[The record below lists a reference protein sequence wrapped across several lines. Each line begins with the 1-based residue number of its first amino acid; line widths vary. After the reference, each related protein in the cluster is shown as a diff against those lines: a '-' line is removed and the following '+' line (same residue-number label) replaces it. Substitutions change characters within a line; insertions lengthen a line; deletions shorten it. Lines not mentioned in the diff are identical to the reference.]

1 MLSFFLP
8 QVCIHCAAPCGKD
21 GKTDYDQKKYL
32 CNNCLRQFQLLL
44 QPSPADL
51 ENKQHLFSDFD
62 TELAFYTPYP
72 FIAEGITQSI
82 IHHFKYADMP
92 NLAVVIG
99 KKLTTRLPEMEYD
112 MIVPIPLHGTRLGER
127 GYNQSEKLAEGISS
141 VLNIPIAK
149 KHLVKR
155 TRQTPSQTGLTLEER
170 QKNMQGAFALTDK
183 GKEALRGRKILL
195 VDDVMTTGATMAS
208 ATEAI
213 LEAKPT
219 KVGIF
224 AFTTVIDHGN
234 SVKSI

>member
-8 QVCIHCAAPCGKD
+8 STCIHCDGPSGKVE
-21 GKTDYDQKKYL
+21 KTDNELKKYL

-44 QPSPADL
+44 QPSSTDI
-51 ENKQHLFSDFD
+51 ESKHHLFSDFD
-62 TELAFYTPYP
+62 TKLTFYTPYP

-99 KKLTTRLPEMEYD
+99 KELTTRLPEMEYD

-170 QKNMQGAFALTDK
+170 QKNMEGAFALTEK
-183 GKEALRGRKILL
+183 GKEALRGKSILL

-208 ATEAI
+208 ACEAI
-213 LEAKPT
+213 VDAKPSEI
-219 KVGIF
+219 GILSF
-224 AFTTVIDHGN
+224 ATVSNQIIDPF
-234 SVKSI
+234 

>member
-8 QVCIHCAAPCGKD
+8 LRCIHCNAPSGKQD
-21 GKTDYDQKKYL
+21 KADSSLKNYL
-32 CNNCLRQFQLLL
+32 CAHCFRQFQLLL
-44 QPSPADL
+44 QPSATDI

-62 TELAFYTPYP
+62 TDLTFYTPYP
-72 FIAEGITQSI
+72 FVAEGVTQSI

-99 KKLTTRLPEMEYD
+99 KELTTRLPEMSYD
-112 MIVPIPLHGTRLGER
+112 VIVPIPLHGTRLGER

-141 VLNIPIAK
+141 VLGIPIAK

-170 QKNMQGAFALTDK
+170 QKNMEGAFALTEK
-183 GKEALRGRKILL
+183 GKEALQGKRILL

-213 LEAKPT
+213 VTSKPLEI
-219 KVGIF
+219 GILSF
-224 AFTTVIDHGN
+224 ATVTNQI
-234 SVKSI
+234 IATF

>member
-8 QVCIHCAAPCGKD
+8 QVCIHCNAPCGKD
-21 GKTDYDQKKYL
+21 GKTDNDLKKYL

-44 QPSPADL
+44 QPSSIDL
-51 ENKQHLFSDFD
+51 DNKRHLFSNFA
-62 TELAFYTPYP
+62 TKLTFYTPYP

-82 IHHFKYADMP
+82 IHHFKYSDMP

-99 KKLTTRLPEMEYD
+99 KELTSRLPEMKYD
-112 MIVPIPLHGTRLGER
+112 MVVPIPLHGTRLGER

-141 VLNIPIAK
+141 VLKIPIAK

-170 QKNMQGAFALTDK
+170 QKNMEGAFALTDK
-183 GKEALRGRKILL
+183 GKEALRQKRILL

-208 ATEAI
+208 ACEAI
-213 LEAKPT
+213 IIAEPKEIGLL
-219 KVGIF
+219 
-224 AFTTVIDHGN
+224 AFTTVMNQVIDPF
-234 SVKSI
+234 

>member
-8 QVCIHCAAPCGKD
+8 QVCIHCTAPCGKD
-21 GKTDYDQKKYL
+21 GKTDNDLKKYL

-44 QPSPADL
+44 QPSSTDL
-51 ENKQHLFSDFD
+51 ENKQHLFTVFN
-62 TELAFYTPYP
+62 TQLTFYTPYP

-99 KKLTTRLPEMEYD
+99 KELTIRLPEMEYD

-170 QKNMQGAFALTDK
+170 QKNMEGAFALTEK
-183 GKEALRGRKILL
+183 GKEALQGKRILL

-213 LEAKPT
+213 IEAKPT
-219 KVGIF
+219 KVGIL
-224 AFTTVIDHGN
+224 AFTTVIDNNN
-234 SVKSI
+234 SPKSI

>member
-8 QVCIHCAAPCGKD
+8 LVCIHCNAPCGKED
-21 GKTDYDQKKYL
+21 KLDNNLKKYL
-32 CNNCLRQFQLLL
+32 CANCLRQFQLLL
-44 QPSPADL
+44 QPSSADI

-62 TELAFYTPYP
+62 TKLTFYTPYP

-82 IHHFKYADMP
+82 IHHFKYSDMP

-99 KKLTTRLPEMEYD
+99 KELTTWLSEMKYD
-112 MIVPIPLHGTRLGER
+112 VIVPIPLHGTRLGER

-170 QKNMQGAFALTDK
+170 QKNMEGAFALTEK
-183 GKEALRGRKILL
+183 GKEALQGKRILL

-208 ATEAI
+208 AAEELMRAM
-213 LEAKPT
+213 PT
-219 KVGIF
+219 KVGIL
-224 AFTTVIDHGN
+224 AFTTVVDLL
-234 SVKSI
+234 

>member
-8 QVCIHCAAPCGKD
+8 QRCIHCNAPSGKQD
-21 GKTDYDQKKYL
+21 EVDSSIKNYL
-32 CNNCLRQFQLLL
+32 CAHCFRQFRILP
-44 QPSPADL
+44 QPSSTDI

-62 TELAFYTPYP
+62 MKLSFYTPYP

-99 KKLTTRLPEMEYD
+99 SELTTRLPEMEYD
-112 MIVPIPLHGTRLGER
+112 TIVPIPLHGTRLGER
-127 GYNQSEKLAEGISS
+127 GYNQSEKLAEGITAI
-141 VLNIPIAK
+141 LKIPIAK

-155 TRQTPSQTGLTLEER
+155 TRQTPSQTGLTIEER
-170 QKNMQGAFALTDK
+170 QRNMEGAFALTEK
-183 GKEALRGRKILL
+183 GKEALRKKRILL

-213 LEAKPT
+213 ITADPS
-219 KVGIF
+219 GIGILSF
-224 AFTTVIDHGN
+224 ATVTNQSIDLF
-234 SVKSI
+234 

>member
-8 QVCIHCAAPCGKD
+8 QKCIHCDAPSGKHAKSD
-21 GKTDYDQKKYL
+21 SDLKKYL
-32 CNNCLRQFQLLL
+32 CANCFRQFQLMS
-44 QPSPADL
+44 QPSSTDI
-51 ENKQHLFSDFD
+51 ENKQQLFSGFN
-62 TELAFYTPYP
+62 TELVFYTPFP
-72 FIAEGITQSI
+72 FIAEDITQSI

-92 NLAVVIG
+92 NLAVITG
-99 KKLTTRLPEMEYD
+99 RELTARLTKMEYD
-112 MIVPIPLHGTRLGER
+112 VIVPIPLHGTRLGER

-170 QKNMQGAFALTDK
+170 QKNMEGAFALTDK
-183 GKEALRGRKILL
+183 GKEALREKRILL

-208 ATEAI
+208 ATEALI
-213 LEAKPT
+213 KAEPT
-219 KVGIF
+219 KVGIL
-224 AFTTVIDHGN
+224 AFTTVIGDTT